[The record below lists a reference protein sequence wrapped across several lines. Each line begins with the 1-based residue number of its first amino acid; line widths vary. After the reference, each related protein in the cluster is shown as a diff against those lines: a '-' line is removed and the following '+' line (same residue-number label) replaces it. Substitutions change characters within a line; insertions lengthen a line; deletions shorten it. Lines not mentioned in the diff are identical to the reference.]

1 MYCTQGNIAP
11 SHKVLLINQCFIQGF
26 NGLIQ
31 LSIRLAAST
40 SLWLEHAS
48 LDSCDITYYW
58 KKSSFKFS
66 DSGAESLRTGKKK
79 KAQNTEKAGSSK
91 IENAIFEELARN
103 LLVFL
108 KDSTIVGT

>member
-11 SHKVLLINQCFIQGF
+11 SHKVLLINQRFIQGF

-58 KKSSFKFS
+58 KKSSFKSS
-66 DSGAESLRTGKKK
+66 DSGAESLRTGKKN
-79 KAQNTEKAGSSK
+79 AQNTEKAGSSK
-91 IENAIFEELARN
+91 RENAIYEKLARN
-103 LLVFL
+103 LLVSL